1 MPRLLDDPNDPRW
14 LEAERRDIFLRG
26 LLKAN
31 DWTATREVVE
41 AVRNEFRIG
50 RSTVYRMIA
59 FPIETET
66 SLGKSPVPH

>member
-14 LEAERRDIFLRG
+14 LEAERERRDVFLRG
-26 LLKAN
+26 LLKAT

-50 RSTVYRMIA
+50 
-59 FPIETET
+59 
-66 SLGKSPVPH
+66 

>member
-26 LLKAN
+26 LLNAN

-41 AVRNEFRIG
+41 AV
-50 RSTVYRMIA
+50 
-59 FPIETET
+59 
-66 SLGKSPVPH
+66 